1 MAEPGSMLVPE
12 CTKIDETK
20 MSHIRMN
27 APSGIS
33 IRHLN
38 GS

>member
-1 MAEPGSMLVPE
+1 MAEPGTMLVPE

-20 MSHIRMN
+20 MNNTRMN